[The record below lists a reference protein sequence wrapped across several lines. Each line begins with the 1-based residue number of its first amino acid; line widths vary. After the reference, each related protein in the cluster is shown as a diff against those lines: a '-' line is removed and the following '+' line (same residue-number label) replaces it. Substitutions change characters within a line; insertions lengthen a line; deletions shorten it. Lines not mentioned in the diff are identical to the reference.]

1 MKKKVKY
8 ILIAIGVA
16 LIIFGALIPT
26 IFSGGNKDTFTYDR
40 KSISGYYYCH
50 VYVKTKEDYEL
61 NKAVITLK
69 NAFNEYDT
77 IVKTVDSLEDVNLLR
92 KKDGDSYIYT
102 ITINL
107 TSSEYFD
114 YTKVDGVTLTTSIG
128 ERTAKEKELL
138 SSFSWKTPV
147 MVIVIFFGVAI
158 TLTGVAMIISS
169 KSQKNLAEKARK
181 KLAETN
187 PEINTNN
194 MTDEEV
200 LAKQRELK
208 FKEFKQGNGLSSL
221 FGVETQP
228 KEKVCEYCGAS
239 NSADAKKCSSC
250 GASLKSKK

>member
-26 IFSGGNKDTFTYDR
+26 IFKIERDKLAFYRDMGVNDYS
-40 KSISGYYYCH
+40 CH
-50 VYVKTKEDYEL
+50 ITITSKNDYQVNSAVVYFEDFFGKKGITKEISSSSVTKTQTSDSFVYTFVVKMESFGEYSEFSKIEKVSL
-61 NKAVITLK
+61 NTNMGTRLATESTFKWT
-69 NAFNEYDT
+69 
-77 IVKTVDSLEDVNLLR
+77 
-92 KKDGDSYIYT
+92 
-102 ITINL
+102 
-107 TSSEYFD
+107 
-114 YTKVDGVTLTTSIG
+114 
-128 ERTAKEKELL
+128 
-138 SSFSWKTPV
+138 TPV
-147 MVIVIFFGVAI
+147 MVI
-158 TLTGVAMIISS
+158 MIIAGAVCFIIGVT
-169 KSQKNLAEKARK
+169 KILVEKNQKLNAEKARK
-181 KLAETN
+181 ELAETH

-208 FKEFKQGNGLSSL
+208 LKEFKEGNGLASL

-250 GASLKSKK
+250 GANLKSKK